1 MDKQI
6 ENRRSHNISRCDVWV
21 YGNGRSRAVA
31 WVLVVS
37 QVFVR
42 ALCLR
47 LCVWQCCWLGQI
59 FFLGWGYFILHLY
72 KGPGEKYSSSVW
84 FTFLLANSRKERP
97 LRTQVGDRRGH
108 RPRFS
113 LHSCCDMYV
122 HYFWLHLLSVHVF
135 KHALYVSKIL
145 YSKAFFFFI
154 SSEII
159 KINVGS

>member
-59 FFLGWGYFILHLY
+59 FFWVEVILFCTCTR
-72 KGPGEKYSSSVW
+72 V
-84 FTFLLANSRKERP
+84 
-97 LRTQVGDRRGH
+97 QVRNTAALCG
-108 RPRFS
+108 
-113 LHSCCDMYV
+113 LHSC
-122 HYFWLHLLSVHVF
+122 WLIPGKSVLSGHRWATGAVTVLASLCTHVVTCMCIISGYICWVCMF
-135 KHALYVSKIL
+135 SNTHFMCQKLYTAKR
-145 YSKAFFFFI
+145 FFFFLAVKL
-154 SSEII
+154 S
-159 KINVGS
+159 K